1 MNILRNIEKS
11 FIGHI
16 ENKSNTD
23 VLKKLIQSYFDN
35 KKTDDDILNQKYN
48 KYVALFENE
57 RINNN
62 LEYDAYLS
70 ERKDLYNTWKTNK
83 NKSALMDLIKLQ
95 RPARKEI
102 ADIYTYSVLNLHD
115 STKPKVAKP
124 NVIKPLAK
132 PLAKPKEK
140 PPIAKKECPEGKII
154 NPKTG
159 RCVNDPDNKKGK
171 PDKPDKPE
179 PEKPKKAEDTKNV
192 DKPEP
197 EKPKKAE
204 DTKNVDKTEPEKPKK
219 AEDTKNVDKPEPE
232 KPKKAKPVV
241 EKKCPEGKILNPQ
254 TGRCIN
260 DPNIK
265 KAKKPKAQE

>member
-204 DTKNVDKTEPEKPKK
+204 DTKNVDK
-219 AEDTKNVDKPEPE
+219 PEPE